1 VHTLRRPFVLVAV
14 WCGKPG
20 ICGHRQLAQ
29 PGWPPLDAAL
39 TMLCRLWY
47 AACIASLVAPV
58 CRSVDL
64 QPVCGILDAIV
75 GAFCAAGPT
84 RAVVLSDLGGPVHI
98 RHKPKRLFPPA
109 SLIKPLLA
117 DTVIHRGTDLGIR
130 VPISQLHETRYPT
143 ILAAFEPEHTL
154 SVAELVSLSLV
165 VSDNAAADYLLD
177 LVGLDAVNEHARQ
190 LGMTGTSVATG
201 FHDQD
206 FARAHRNMTT
216 ADDIATLFG
225 HLYRNRTQPGHDL
238 IWRAL
243 QNNLRNHRLPA
254 QLPDD
259 LPFAH
264 KTGSLRD
271 VCHDAGVMQLSSG
284 PLLLVVLTQNE
295 PDSAH
300 LSLEMARLARAVYD
314 CVTGW
319 LVRQA
324 SDASS
329 AIGGP
334 TL

>member
-1 VHTLRRPFVLVAV
+1 ML
-14 WCGKPG
+14 
-20 ICGHRQLAQ
+20 
-29 PGWPPLDAAL
+29 AAL
-39 TMLCRLWY
+39 YRLWY
-47 AACIASLVAPV
+47 AVCVASLAVLSRRP
-58 CRSVDL
+58 VDL
-64 QPVCGILDAIV
+64 QPIGGILDAIV

-84 RAVVLSDLGGPVHI
+84 RAAVLSDPGGSVRIQHKS
-98 RHKPKRLFPPA
+98 RHPFPPA

-117 DTVIHRGTDLGIR
+117 DTVIHRGTDLSVR

-154 SVAELVSLSLV
+154 SVAELVSLSLI

-177 LVGLDAVNEHARQ
+177 LVGLDAVNERARQ

-206 FARAHRNMTT
+206 FARAHRDMTT

-225 HLYRNRTQPGHDL
+225 HLYHNRTQPGHDL

-264 KTGSLRD
+264 KTGSLTG
-271 VCHDAGVMQLSSG
+271 VCHDAGVMQLPGG

-295 PDSAH
+295 PDGAR
-300 LSLEMARLARAVYD
+300 LGLEMARLARAVYD

-319 LVRQA
+319 PVRQA
-324 SDASS
+324 SDANP
-329 AIGGP
+329 AVGEPI
-334 TL
+334 L